1 MKETPSGMVQVH
13 EVVEVKVAVVSPEVV
28 EVVGAQASALAN
40 SVELK
45 VENVENKRNIPV
57 KNAVLG
63 LNLESKLWFLTNPKV
78 LDFT

>member
-1 MKETPSGMVQVH
+1 MVQVH